1 MNVIR
6 FIEFLRPNGE
16 VNSFIIDTTAHLAE
30 LARKCEAAGA
40 RFTWERI
47 PGKLIA
53 LVCEFQDEDL
63 IMRLAQDDLDSE
75 DFSLALSSLVTGAYT
90 QIYEKD

>member
-6 FIEFLRPNGE
+6 FTEFLRPNGDTKP
-16 VNSFIIDTTAHLAE
+16 VTIVTTARLAE

-47 PGKLIA
+47 PDKMIA
-53 LVCEFQDEDL
+53 LVCKFQDEDL

-75 DFSLALSSLVTGAYT
+75 DFSLALSSLVTGAYNR
-90 QIYEKD
+90 IYEKD